1 MGSAGSDALAMK
13 NSGHYGAG
21 KSFPLF
27 MCLKLYPPSAYHLI
41 SSGSEKSLYQIEG
54 GLKYKALI
62 LAEAQAL
69 ESHGRK
75 DNELAY
81 AIRTL
86 VSEGNL
92 KYQYTGFKD
101 KKRVTIV
108 KRIEGPTS
116 LLTTTIK
123 GNLEDQL
130 DDRMITAHPN
140 TTAAQTKNIIEQ
152 TADTAVGN
160 YNLVDEKI
168 LKAYQHYP
176 DTGGFS

>member
-1 MGSAGSDALAMK
+1 MKRQSGSD
-13 NSGHYGAG
+13 
-21 KSFPLF
+21 
-27 MCLKLYPPSAYHLI
+27 
-41 SSGSEKSLYQIEG
+41 KSLYQIEG

-86 VSEGNL
+86 VSEGSL

-101 KKRVTIV
+101 KKRVTII
-108 KRIEGPTS
+108 KTIEGPTS
-116 LLTTTIK
+116 LLTTSIK
-123 GNLEDQL
+123 GHLEDQL

-140 TTAAQTKNIIEQ
+140 TTTAQTVNIIEQ
-152 TADTAVGN
+152 TAATACGIGN
-160 YNLVDEKI
+160 QVDENLDAI
-168 LKAYQHYP
+168 RSDGNRRTRNQETEGESSIQALS
-176 DTGGFS
+176 GLNLSRL